1 MTDGHG
7 TGSGRRSSHA
17 STEGRE
23 YTERLLAKQT
33 AWWKRALHVQAPYR
47 WNLRRLDLGF
57 TLDVGCG
64 IGRNL
69 VHLGGGVGVDHNR
82 DSVSVVRARGYEA
95 YTPEEFR
102 ASTWSRGRQFD
113 SILFAHVLE
122 HMGREAGV
130 LLMRHYLPYLKRGG
144 KVCVITPQERG
155 FRSDPTHEFFVDFTG
170 IRDVFAQCGLTPLKQ
185 FSFPFPRWAGK
196 AFVYNEFVA
205 VASLP

>member
-1 MTDGHG
+1 MDPRDDG
-7 TGSGRRSSHA
+7 RERSS
-17 STEGRE
+17 TETRE

-69 VHLGGGVGVDHNR
+69 AHLGGGVGVDHNA
-82 DSVSVVRARGYEA
+82 DSVAVVRARGFDG

-102 ASTWSRGRQFD
+102 ASPWSNGRQFD
-113 SILFAHVLE
+113 SLLFAHVLE
-122 HMGREAGV
+122 HMGREAGFA
-130 LLMRHYLPYLKRGG
+130 LIDAYLPYLKHGG

-155 FRSDPTHEFFVDFTG
+155 YRSDRTHEFFVDFAA
-170 IRDVFAQCGLTPLKQ
+170 IQDAFAQNGLTPVRQ
-185 FSFPFPRWAGK
+185 FSFPFPRWAGE

-205 VASLP
+205 VATAP